1 MVDEFARECPHIDT
15 DTSLPAARVI
25 AALDTL
31 ATERGLPRALVV
43 DHGPEFISRRST
55 SGRIATVWSSPS
67 FDRAKPSK
75 MPTSRA
81 FTAAFATSVSPP
93 TGFWIS
99 SMPASRLSDGGGT
112 TTRHGPTRVLGT
124 WPQGVYTSTHDQER
138 TPNHPTLSLTL
149 WLTPLRG
156 EDQYVRTRPARPN
169 ASS

>member
-124 WPQGVYTSTHDQER
+124 
-138 TPNHPTLSLTL
+138 
-149 WLTPLRG
+149 
-156 EDQYVRTRPARPN
+156 
-169 ASS
+169 